1 MSTSRP
7 QNCDHLL
14 IQADELSIY
23 ISGRLR
29 DGGVNLYSAFLLEH
43 EAVRIHRNGYLQSA
57 WNHRLSIS
65 GLLRIYMNCLT
76 ARAFHA
82 DKMAAVA
89 EDWFSDDIS
98 RLQKRRPHF
107 FTDRLSEGR
116 ALITNGAFLQL
127 LSEMRDRYDS
137 LNDDE
142 GPFHV
147 EVFPWD
153 YAAPERELLKPG
165 SQPQFRQ
172 TSPIDPEIE
181 DLIVELCTEQSQ

>member
-7 QNCDHLL
+7 QICDHPL

-23 ISGRLR
+23 ISSRLR

-43 EAVRIHRNGYLQSA
+43 EAVRIHRNGYLQPA

-65 GLLRIYMNCLT
+65 GLFRIYMNCLT

-82 DKMAAVA
+82 DKMEAIT
-89 EDWFSDDIS
+89 EDWFSEDIS
-98 RLQKRRPHF
+98 RLQERRPHF
-107 FTDRLSEGR
+107 FTDRLSKGR
-116 ALITNGAFLQL
+116 SLTTDGAFLQL
-127 LSEMRDRYDS
+127 LSDMRDQYHS
-137 LNDDE
+137 LSDDD

-181 DLIVELCTEQSQ
+181 DLIVELCTEQWQ

>member
-1 MSTSRP
+1 MSTPRP
-7 QNCDHLL
+7 GLCDHPL

-23 ISGRLR
+23 ISSRLR
-29 DGGVNLYSAFLLEH
+29 DGGVDLYSAFLLEH
-43 EAVRIHRNGYLQSA
+43 EARRIRRNGYLQPA

-65 GLLRIYMNCLT
+65 GLLQIYMLCLT
-76 ARAFHA
+76 ASAFGA
-82 DKMAAVA
+82 DKMAAAA
-89 EDWFSDDIS
+89 EDWFRDDIS
-98 RLQKRRPHF
+98 RLQEPRTHF
-107 FTDRLSEGR
+107 FADRLSDGR
-116 ALITNGAFLQL
+116 ALITDGAFLQL

-165 SQPQFRQ
+165 SQAQFRQ
-172 TSPIDPEIE
+172 TSPVDPEIG
-181 DLIVELCTEQSQ
+181 DLIVELCTEQWP